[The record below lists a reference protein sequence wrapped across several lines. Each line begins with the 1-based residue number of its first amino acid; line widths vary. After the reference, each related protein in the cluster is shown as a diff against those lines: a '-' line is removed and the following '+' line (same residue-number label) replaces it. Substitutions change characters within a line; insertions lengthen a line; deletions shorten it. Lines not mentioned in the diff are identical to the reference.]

1 MDYPRYIKM
10 FVFTLLGKGGQGI
23 ENTVKILS
31 KTASLSGFSVQS
43 FIFDSM
49 ANRGDA
55 ILAQVKID
63 KNYIESRQMEEA
75 DFLLVF
81 DTTLDT
87 KNVMNDIKDGSLII
101 MNSKER
107 PKIKLKK
114 KAKIFYVNA
123 SDIVMQN
130 TNKNIIS
137 APMSGAAAKVFNKLP
152 LRSMKK
158 IMELEGMQPAD
169 MAFLLQT

>member
-1 MDYPRYIKM
+1 M
-10 FVFTLLGKGGQGI
+10 FVFTLFGRGGQGI

-31 KTASLSGFSVQS
+31 KTASLGGFHVQS

-63 KNYIESRQMEEA
+63 KNYIESRQVEEA

-81 DTTLDT
+81 DKTLDA
-87 KNVMNDIKDGSLII
+87 KNVMKDIKDGSFII
-101 MNSKER
+101 MNSKEK

-137 APMSGAAAKVFNKLP
+137 APMTGAVAKVFNKLP

-169 MAFLLQT
+169 MACLEQGFKSVKK